1 MAGRKEEQHNHT
13 KRDAYNVEKNLEG
26 DWLKRYDGGAKQLS
40 RQEVKLMKIRNR
52 SSLKTAR
59 WLALAFL
66 VTVLLTPCWPQA
78 PQKTAPPAP
87 KPIKNLE
94 EKLKKFR
101 LFMGTE
107 MKRWEVPG
115 IGVGIY
121 KDGKVLLSEGFGYR
135 DREKKLPVTPNT
147 LFAIGSASKAFTTM
161 DVQMLVEDGKVEWD
175 KPVQTYLPDFQLKDE
190 VATARMTVR
199 DLVCHRS
206 GLPRHDGLWYGTTLT
221 RKEIYDRLRYLDFSA
236 DFRSTFQYNNLMF
249 LTAGYMVGQLSNS
262 SWEEFTRRRIFEP
275 LGMTSSNFSVDDSQ
289 KTADY
294 SLPYQKEEGKVVP
307 IPFRKIENI
316 GPAGSINS
324 NVNDMLK
331 WVEFHLNKG
340 KVGEKQVV
348 SEAGQKEVTTP
359 AMFMRQPML
368 SLQPDNQSIMS
379 YGLGWFIETYRGHLV
394 VHHGGAI
401 DGFFFLNAFLPN
413 DNVGAVV
420 LTNLGGTPLLYLS
433 MGYILDMVLGLE
445 PVWEKKSLERFAE
458 SQKEEAQAK
467 DREKEEEAERVKDT
481 KPSHPLEAYVG
492 EYEHPAYGVIAV
504 ELKDN
509 ALQGKHFGFEFKL
522 DHWHYDVFK
531 PSDHLTKVTFLTN
544 LKGDIDR
551 LSVSMEPAAAPI
563 EFTRKAS
570 AAMKDPKFLA
580 QFQGTYEIRD
590 TTLTVT
596 LKGDALFVER
606 SGQAAVELVPYKGT
620 EFTIKGREGSSVKF
634 VLENGVVT
642 EIVMGSR
649 FGSVRGKKIK

>member
-1 MAGRKEEQHNHT
+1 LEE
-13 KRDAYNVEKNLEG
+13 REKISWRATQL
-26 DWLKRYDGGAKQLS
+26 LKP
-40 RQEVKLMKIRNR
+40 EVKFMKAPKRA
-52 SSLKTAR
+52 SVKTSR
-59 WLALAFL
+59 WLSLILLAA
-66 VTVLLTPCWPQA
+66 VLSSPCWPQA
-78 PQKTAPPAP
+78 APKKTPPQAP

-101 LFMGTE
+101 LFMGAE

-135 DREKKLPVTPNT
+135 DLEKKLPVTPNT
-147 LFAIGSASKAFTTM
+147 IFAIGSASKAFTTM
-161 DVQMLVEDGKVEWD
+161 DLQLLVDEGKVEWD
-175 KPVQTYLPDFQLKDE
+175 KPVQTYLPDFQFKDE

-206 GLPRHDGLWYGTTLT
+206 GLPRHDGMWYGTSLT

-236 DFRSTFQYNNLMF
+236 DFRSTLQYNNLMY
-249 LTAGYMVGQLSNS
+249 LTAGYLVGQVTNS

-289 KTADY
+289 KADDY
-294 SLPYQKEEGKVVP
+294 SLPYQKKEGKVAA
-307 IPFRKIENI
+307 IPFRKIDNI

-348 SEAGQKEVTTP
+348 SEAGQKEVYTP
-359 AMFMRQPML
+359 AMFMRQPIL
-368 SLQPDNQSIMS
+368 SLQPDNQSNMV

-394 VHHGGAI
+394 VHHGGSI
-401 DGFFFLNAFLPN
+401 DGFYFLNGFLPN
-413 DNVGAVV
+413 DNLGFVV
-420 LTNLGGTPLLYLS
+420 LTNLGGTPLLYMS
-433 MGYILDMVLGLE
+433 AGYILDMILGLD

-458 SQKEEAQAK
+458 VQKEEARAK

-481 KPSHPLEAYVG
+481 KPSHPLGDYAG

-509 ALQGKHFGFEFKL
+509 ALQAKYFSSEFKL

-531 PSDHLTKVTFLTN
+531 PSDSLSKVTFLTN

-551 LSVSMEPAAAPI
+551 LSLSVDSAVPPV
-563 EFTRKAS
+563 EFTRKAP

-580 QFQGTYEIRD
+580 QFQGTYEVREAP
-590 TTLTVT
+590 LTVT
-596 LKGDALFVER
+596 LKGDALVVER
-606 SGQAAVELVPYKGT
+606 AGQPTVELVPYKGT
-620 EFTIKGREGSSVKF
+620 EFTIKGREGSSVRF
-634 VLENGVVT
+634 VLENNTVT

-649 FGSVRGKKIK
+649 YGSVRGKKIK